1 MLINH
6 IKILFLLAAFSSTVA
21 GANDVKSKDII
32 SSVDK
37 VAIMRL
43 ASAEH
48 IYEIQQD
55 TSTLKFRVDSPV
67 GDVWGRFHDFRG
79 SFFMLNVGAHNKTAA
94 IEINAE
100 SLDTK
105 TGFIRAMLKSESFF
119 DVEKFPSIH
128 FAGSSIEWYSKTHA
142 VMKGE
147 MTIQETTLPVAF
159 YVEIVK
165 ADGEAESSGRITVNV
180 STTIKRS
187 EFGLYTLLPIVGDNV
202 NIFMSVDALKK
213 EAV

>member
-6 IKILFLLAAFSSTVA
+6 IKILILLATFSAVA
-21 GANDVKSKDII
+21 EANDVKSTDMI
-32 SSVDK
+32 SSVGIVEK
-37 VAIMRL
+37 LRL

-48 IYEIQQD
+48 IYEIQQN
-55 TSTLKFRVDSPV
+55 TSTLKFRVDSSV
-67 GDVWGRFHDFRG
+67 GAVWGRFRDFKG
-79 SFFMLNVGAHNKTAA
+79 SFFMLNMAAFDKTAA

-100 SLDTK
+100 SLDTN

-128 FAGSSIEWYSKTHA
+128 FTGSSIEWYGKTHA

-147 MTIQETTLPVAF
+147 MTIQKTTLPVAF
-159 YVEIVK
+159 YVELVK
-165 ADGEAESSGRITVNV
+165 ADGEAESSDRITVNI

-187 EFGLYTLLPIVGDNV
+187 EFGLYSLLSIVSDNV

-213 EAV
+213 DAV

>member
-1 MLINH
+1 MLIDLK
-6 IKILFLLAAFSSTVA
+6 KILLLLLTFISAVA
-21 GANDVKSKDII
+21 DANDVRSTDII

-37 VAIMRL
+37 AEDLRL

-48 IYEIQQD
+48 IYEIQQS

-67 GDVWGRFHDFRG
+67 GDVWGRFNDFKG
-79 SFFMLNVGAHNKTAA
+79 SFFMLNMGALDKTAA

-100 SLDTK
+100 SLDTNA
-105 TGFIRAMLKSESFF
+105 GFIRMILKSESFF

-128 FAGSSIEWYSKTHA
+128 FAGSSIEWYSKTRA

-159 YVEIVK
+159 YVELVK
-165 ADGEAESSGRITVNV
+165 ADGEAESSVRIKVNV

-187 EFGLYTLLPIVGDNV
+187 EFGLYSLLPIVGDNV

-213 EAV
+213 GDV